1 MTLPSGASSSS
12 ACCRCSSL
20 AKVPAEITDMA
31 SSTSAGVL
39 DITRTTGTSPVQRRS
54 MNDVVIPAAI
64 EITSWD
70 GPTRLATSSS
80 IRSMSCGLTAI
91 TSVSAFAAAS
101 ATLSTGTP

>member
-1 MTLPSGASSSS
+1 M
-12 ACCRCSSL
+12 
-20 AKVPAEITDMA
+20 
-31 SSTSAGVL
+31 
-39 DITRTTGTSPVQRRS
+39 TRTTGTSAVKRRS

-64 EITSWD
+64 EMTSWD
-70 GPTRLATSSS
+70 GLTRPATSLS